1 MGTWGTRNFENDGSQ
16 DWVFEMMDNKDG
28 GMVADTLQF
37 SLNKDGILDVSECE
51 DALAAAE
58 VVAALAGKASDDF
71 PEDPLEN
78 LDVLNLLATPA
89 LRKLAASVVEKIR
102 VSSEMKDLRTDEGQY
117 ESWDAVMA
125 DLVKRLTI

>member
-16 DWVFEMMDNKDG
+16 DWIFEMMENKDG

-37 SLNKDGILDVSECE
+37 TINKEGYLDASECE

-58 VVAALAGKASDDF
+58 VVAALAGKASEDF

-78 LDVLNLLATPA
+78 LDSLDLLATPA
-89 LRKLAASVVEKIR
+89 LKKLAIAAVEKIKND
-102 VSSEMKDLRTDEGQY
+102 SEMKELWTDAGDVNAWVAILEDLQ
-117 ESWDAVMA
+117 
-125 DLVKRLTI
+125 KRLG

>member
-16 DWVFEMMDNKDG
+16 DWVFEMMENKDG

-37 SLNKDGILDVSECE
+37 TLNKDGVLDNSECE

-58 VVAALAGKASDDF
+58 VVAALTGKPSEDF
-71 PEDPLEN
+71 PEDPLDN

-89 LRKLAASVVEKIR
+89 LRKLAVQTIEKIR
-102 VSSEMKDLRTDEGQY
+102 QNSEMRDLRA
-117 ESWDAVMA
+117 ESNELEDWFSVLD
-125 DLVKRLTI
+125 DLVRRLS

>member
-16 DWVFEMMDNKDG
+16 DWVFEMMENKDG

-37 SLNKDGILDVSECE
+37 SLNKDGVLDASECE

-58 VVAALAGKASDDF
+58 VVAALAGKASEDF
-71 PEDPLEN
+71 PEDPLDN

-89 LRKLAASVVEKIR
+89 LRKLAVSVVEKIR
-102 VSSEMKDLRTDEGQY
+102 TTSEMKEVVTEAGHFD
-117 ESWDAVMA
+117 SWDAVQA
-125 DLVKRLTI
+125 DLVKRLTV

>member
-37 SLNKDGILDVSECE
+37 TLNKDAVLDTSECE

-58 VVAALAGKASDDF
+58 VVAALAGRASEDF
-71 PEDPLEN
+71 PEDPLDH
-78 LDVLNLLATPA
+78 LDSLQLLATPA

-102 VSSEMKDLRTDEGQY
+102 TASEMKEARTEEGQLD
-117 ESWDAVMA
+117 SWDAVLA
-125 DLVKRLTI
+125 DLIKRLS

>member
-37 SLNKDGILDVSECE
+37 TLNKDGVLDTSECE

-58 VVAALAGKASDDF
+58 VVAALAGKASEDF
-71 PEDPLEN
+71 PEDPLDN
-78 LDVLNLLATPA
+78 LDVLDLLATPA
-89 LRKLAASVVEKIR
+89 LRKLAVAVVEKIR
-102 VSSEMKDLRTDEGQY
+102 TASEMKEARTDEGQLD
-117 ESWDAVMA
+117 SWDAVLA
-125 DLVKRLTI
+125 DLIKRLS

>member
-37 SLNKDGILDVSECE
+37 SLNKDGVLDTSECE

-71 PEDPLEN
+71 PEDPLDN
-78 LDVLNLLATPA
+78 LDSLNLLATPA
-89 LRKLAASVVEKIR
+89 LRKLAVAVVEKIR
-102 VSSEMKDLRTDEGQY
+102 VTSEMKDVRTEEGQY
-117 ESWDAVMA
+117 ESWDAVLA
-125 DLVKRLTI
+125 DLVKRLSI

>member
-37 SLNKDGILDVSECE
+37 SLSKDGVLDTSECE

-58 VVAALAGKASDDF
+58 VVAALSGRASDDF
-71 PEDPLEN
+71 PEDPLDH
-78 LDVLNLLATPA
+78 LDSLNLLATPA
-89 LRKLAASVVEKIR
+89 LRKLAISVVEKIR
-102 VSSEMKDLRTDEGQY
+102 TTSEMKEVRTEEGQY
-117 ESWDAVMA
+117 ESWDAVIA
-125 DLVKRLTI
+125 DLLKRLNF